1 MAQQKEQYSPQQRAM
16 IWATSTRQYQQTLPT
31 QVVTQEGMS
40 IDFALPKAR
49 LLTKIYLHVKAVAT
63 LKSTSGTIQR
73 DAMSPFGILRRV
85 ELNLNNGFS
94 PYIVSGKELYMYN
107 VLRQHPDV
115 LLPGPN
121 KQSLNYVENIATTAG
136 KDNEIQFTIPIPVSL
151 NDRDPVGMVMLQ
163 NNTANVN
170 LSIAIDK
177 LENAYKL
184 NPSNNDQVTFKS
196 MSITP
201 VIETFSIPSIPGG
214 QPDMSV
220 LKLVQS
226 KSDLFS
232 GGGQNTLKLNVGTIY
247 RKLLFYFED
256 SNGKPL
262 EPKDFTG
269 NMELVFNQ
277 ADTPYNIKPEV
288 LLHKNHSDLGYPL
301 PPGLY
306 CFDFSFQGLPNLGGS
321 RDYIDSERLTEF
333 WLRFSPNAGGKVTVV
348 SETISR
354 LQM

>member
-31 QVVTQEGMS
+31 QVVTQEGMTL
-40 IDFALPKAR
+40 DFTLPKAR
-49 LLTKIYLHVKAVAT
+49 LLTKIWLHVKAVAT
-63 LKSTSGTIQR
+63 LKSSSGNIQR
-73 DAMSPFGILRRV
+73 DPMSPYGILRRV

-94 PYIVSGKELYMYN
+94 PYIVSGKELFMYN

-115 LLPGPN
+115 LLPGSN
-121 KQSLNYVENIATTAG
+121 KQSLNYVENVATTAG
-136 KDNEIQFTIPIPVSL
+136 KDNEIQFTVPIPVSL

-170 LSIAIDK
+170 LTVAVDQ
-177 LENAYKL
+177 LANAYKL
-184 NPSNNDQVTFKS
+184 NASNADQVTFKS

-226 KSDLFS
+226 NSDLFS
-232 GGGQNTLKLNVGTIY
+232 GGGQNILKLNVGTIY
-247 RKLLFYFED
+247 RKLLFYIED

-288 LLHKNHSDLGYPL
+288 LVHKNHSDLGYPL
-301 PPGLY
+301 PPGVY
-306 CFDFSFQGLPNLGGS
+306 CFDFSNQGVPNLGGS

-333 WLRFSPNAGGKVTVV
+333 WFRFSTQVGGKVTVV
-348 SETISR
+348 SETLSR